1 VSGHRQQKER
11 WLVERPGNYIRFFFF
26 FFFFFFIFDIS
37 WIDLIVH
44 TLPYHSFSRACTVCL
59 IYSTFYPF
67 YLLSIPFRVIMLC
80 YVTLW
85 YSSWALSR
93 PICAVG

>member
-67 YLLSIPFRVIMLC
+67 YLPFHSIQGHHVMLC
-80 YVTLW
+80 WVM
-85 YSSWALSR
+85 
-93 PICAVG
+93 V